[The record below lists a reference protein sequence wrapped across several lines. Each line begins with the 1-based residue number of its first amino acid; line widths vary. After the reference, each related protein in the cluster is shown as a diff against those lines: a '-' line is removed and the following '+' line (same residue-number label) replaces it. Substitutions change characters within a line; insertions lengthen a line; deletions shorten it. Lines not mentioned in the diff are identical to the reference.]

1 MSELENA
8 LELDVVI
15 GENRI
20 ISLES
25 YPLKILSYL
34 GLFLDVHHFK
44 VEIQRT
50 EKDNSETKEFG
61 LLRVGGLNSGLQR
74 EIELR
79 KQLQEYGMIAKILA
93 VSEQKSVSID
103 FPALGS
109 EVPDRT
115 PNPIEVVTDSPE
127 SDAVDD
133 REKTAELGENLA
145 AYLEEEY
152 YPEQD
157 LYTDASG
164 TYILLLTG
172 YPEPTLTLESWLQE
186 NHSAE
191 EILSLVI
198 QICQCFS
205 HIFQQK
211 WCSINLNTKQ
221 IEVNRQGKPIKLFD
235 LTDAYPLDY
244 KPQHGLSGDYYAPE
258 LALAPSIHEGMSC
271 YTTGALLYQA
281 FHRML
286 PDRDR
291 YISPEIQPIPRIYQI
306 LKIALSPVPEE
317 RFSLAQLRDLLVATR
332 KEFRQVKT
340 RWNIA
345 SHSTVGLS
353 TSRLQNEDNYGV
365 KQQQLSD
372 FNTLLLG
379 VVADG
384 MGGMSQGEIASQIA
398 VQTFLKEPIPENLST
413 AEQCNT
419 WLVDIC
425 QKTNQAIA
433 EKVQDGGTTLSVVL
447 AINHQLTIAH
457 VGDSRIYHIHGG
469 EIGQLSEDH
478 SLVALLVASGEITEE
493 ESWEHPDRNVLLKSL
508 GSTRNLSNGYVQNL
522 NRTVN
527 KLSIDLENNDII
539 ILCSD
544 GVWDL
549 VQKTEMFDI
558 FSHVTSLQA
567 AVDRVIEKVIAKGAS
582 DNATLLALQCQIES
596 AY

>member
-1 MSELENA
+1 MS
-8 LELDVVI
+8 
-15 GENRI
+15 
-20 ISLES
+20 
-25 YPLKILSYL
+25 
-34 GLFLDVHHFK
+34 
-44 VEIQRT
+44 
-50 EKDNSETKEFG
+50 
-61 LLRVGGLNSGLQR
+61 
-74 EIELR
+74 
-79 KQLQEYGMIAKILA
+79 
-93 VSEQKSVSID
+93 
-103 FPALGS
+103 
-109 EVPDRT
+109 
-115 PNPIEVVTDSPE
+115 
-127 SDAVDD
+127 
-133 REKTAELGENLA
+133 
-145 AYLEEEY
+145 
-152 YPEQD
+152 
-157 LYTDASG
+157 
-164 TYILLLTG
+164 
-172 YPEPTLTLESWLQE
+172 
-186 NHSAE
+186 
-191 EILSLVI
+191 
-198 QICQCFS
+198 
-205 HIFQQK
+205 
-211 WCSINLNTKQ
+211 
-221 IEVNRQGKPIKLFD
+221 
-235 LTDAYPLDY
+235 
-244 KPQHGLSGDYYAPE
+244 
-258 LALAPSIHEGMSC
+258 
-271 YTTGALLYQA
+271 
-281 FHRML
+281 
-286 PDRDR
+286 
-291 YISPEIQPIPRIYQI
+291 
-306 LKIALSPVPEE
+306 
-317 RFSLAQLRDLLVATR
+317 
-332 KEFRQVKT
+332 
-340 RWNIA
+340 
-345 SHSTVGLS
+345 
-353 TSRLQNEDNYGV
+353 
-365 KQQQLSD
+365 SD

-549 VQKTEMFDI
+549 VQKTEMLDI
-558 FSHVTSLQA
+558 FSHATSLQA